1 MYSPTAIEAEAQ
13 CLINSSA
20 ALPFCNDFLSAGVE
34 DDDQPLKRQKIDDH
48 DTLPDPPAVDVEEIG
63 SQDTDDEEH
72 SANAEI
78 EDEFLQVLDQVTFC
92 LRISTFVRLVLTHTH
107 THTHANPDAQKRA
120 AGR

>member
-78 EDEFLQVLDQVTFC
+78 EDEFLKVLDHVTLLSPNIHIC
-92 LRISTFVRLVLTHTH
+92 TPHLN
-107 THTHANPDAQKRA
+107 THTHANPDA
-120 AGR
+120 